1 MEFKALVNTVLQEP
15 IYWLKRKLFERNY
28 CTFLTLRM
36 KLVGIPRFTECR
48 VKVHDWDLVV
58 PDAASFLTTYGE
70 IFVEQIYKISC
81 ADESPVI
88 LDLGANIGLSV
99 LYLKK
104 LYPKARIT
112 AYEADPRIF
121 TYLKKNIT
129 GNGYR
134 DVILV
139 NKAVWHENAVLQFS
153 PEGGD
158 GGRVAWDGESST
170 VEVQAQDI
178 REILEGRTIDF
189 LKMDIEGA
197 EDVVLPACREYLPA
211 VRTIFVEYHSRADER
226 QQLDTIISLLSG
238 AGFRLQ
244 MQSVFCSPSP
254 LAERRIHSGYDLQL
268 NIFGWREDGR

>member
-1 MEFKALVNTVLQEP
+1 MEFKALVNTVLREP
-15 IYWLKRKLFERNY
+15 IDWLKRMRFESNY
-28 CTFLTLRM
+28 RTFLALQM
-36 KLVGIPRFTECR
+36 KLGGIPRFTECR
-48 VKVHDWDLVV
+48 VKVGDWDLVV
-58 PDAASFLTTYGE
+58 PDAASFLTAYGE
-70 IFVEQIYKISC
+70 IFVEQIYKIRC
-81 ADESPVI
+81 ADDSPFI

-104 LYPKARIT
+104 LYPKAVIT

-121 TYLKKNIT
+121 SCLEQNIT

-134 DVILV
+134 DVVLV
-139 NKAVWHENAVLQFS
+139 NKAVWHENAILQFS

-158 GGRVAWDGESST
+158 GGRIAWDGEKNT
-170 VEVQAQDI
+170 VTVQAQDI

-211 VRTIFVEYHSRADER
+211 VRAIFVEYHSRADER
-226 QQLDTIISLLSG
+226 QQLDTIISVLSD

-244 MQSVFCSPSP
+244 LQSVFCSPSP
-254 LAERRIHSGYDLQL
+254 LLERRVHSGYDLQL

>member
-1 MEFKALVNTVLQEP
+1 MLQEP
-15 IYWLKRKLFERNY
+15 IAWLKRMMFERDY
-28 CTFLTLRM
+28 RTFLALRM
-36 KLVGIPRFTECR
+36 KLGGIPRFTECR
-48 VKVHDWDLVV
+48 AKVYDWDLVI
-58 PDAASFLTTYGE
+58 PDAASFLTSYGE
-70 IFVEQIYKISC
+70 IFVEQIYKIRC

-99 LYLKK
+99 LYLKR

-121 TYLKKNIT
+121 ACLEQNIT

-134 DVILV
+134 DVVLV

-153 PEGGD
+153 QEGGD
-158 GGRVAWDGESST
+158 GGRVAWDGERGT
-170 VEVQAQDI
+170 VAVQSQDI
-178 REILEGRTIDF
+178 REIMEGRTIDL

-211 VRTIFVEYHSRADER
+211 VRTIFIEYHSRVDEC
-226 QQLDTIISLLSG
+226 QQLDKVISLLSG
-238 AGFRLQ
+238 TGFRLQ
-244 MQSVFCSPSP
+244 LQSVFCSPSP
-254 LAERRIHSGYDLQL
+254 LAERRVHSGYDLQL